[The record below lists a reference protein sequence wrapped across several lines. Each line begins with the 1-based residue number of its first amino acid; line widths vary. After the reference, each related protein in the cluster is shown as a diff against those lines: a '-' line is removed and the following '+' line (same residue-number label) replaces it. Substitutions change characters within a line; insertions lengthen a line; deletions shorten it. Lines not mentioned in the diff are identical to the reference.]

1 MRKNKIRA
9 HCPRCQH
16 QQIFVRAQINHSLHF
31 ILTLLTAGLW
41 AISWIA
47 LCIGK
52 YVRPWRCEH
61 CNWHTPEFGINAQL
75 HHSASHRLS
84 SARLPIAPRRPPII
98 GSSSTQLQP

>member
-1 MRKNKIRA
+1 MKKNKIRA

-41 AISWIA
+41 GISWLA

-61 CNWHTPEFGINAQL
+61 CNWHSPEFGINAQL
-75 HHSASHRLS
+75 TSASRKIPR
-84 SARLPIAPRRPPII
+84 ARPVLRPPPII
-98 GSSSTQLQP
+98 GTHSTPLQP